1 MTVRDNPVKRIMTV
15 RKVSGRLVVEVE
27 GTVRMPIKLKL
38 RGIDDVVKV
47 QDDRDMRRE
56 RGL

>member
-1 MTVRDNPVKRIMTV
+1 
-15 RKVSGRLVVEVE
+15 
-27 GTVRMPIKLKL
+27 VRMPIKLKL